1 MDAKGR
7 CVGGRCRRC
16 SRGVCVGQPVGA
28 AWVERCRR
36 ARRGGPRGASS
47 ALHRHLPMRSV
58 DFGSGLEDLKG
69 FASVRCWHRPPPA
82 ESISIMRGPE
92 DTIWKTH
99 CVHRLDTVA
108 EFPFA
113 HCSVKGLFSMVPPQ
127 ARPTQP
133 TSFRAATCR
142 TISYGTVAG
151 FGTAVRKAMTL
162 GLLYLYCALY

>member
-16 SRGVCVGQPVGA
+16 GRGVRVGQPVGA
-28 AWVERCRR
+28 AWVEICRR
-36 ARRGGPRGASS
+36 ARRGLPGGASS
-47 ALHRHLPMRSV
+47 ALHRHLPMRGV
-58 DFGSGLEDLKG
+58 DMGPGLEDLKS
-69 FASVRCWHRPPPA
+69 FASVRCWHRPPTA
-82 ESISIMRGPE
+82 ESISILRGPE
-92 DTIWKTH
+92 DGVWKTH
-99 CVHRLDTVA
+99 VVHRLDAMA

-113 HCSVKGLFSMVPPQ
+113 HPSVKGLLSMVPPQ

-151 FGTAVRKAMTL
+151 FGTAVRNAMTL